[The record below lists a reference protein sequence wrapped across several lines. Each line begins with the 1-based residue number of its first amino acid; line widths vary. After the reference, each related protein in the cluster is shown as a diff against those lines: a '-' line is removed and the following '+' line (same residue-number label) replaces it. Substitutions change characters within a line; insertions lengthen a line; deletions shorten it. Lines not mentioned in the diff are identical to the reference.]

1 MSPADLECL
10 EVIPDPIAAA
20 ALKRRHEMSYAHE
33 SRARA
38 FCSGD
43 FFPPTHGLL
52 SMSKHGKHA
61 LMTTA
66 EHLRERCK
74 VDPVTHCWE
83 WTGAHTGTTGMPAIH
98 VFDHERGE
106 KRTMSGPRAAW
117 SLAFGEAPPTGELIF
132 RGCCNN
138 LCLNPAHL
146 RRAKTQAE
154 IGLHQRRA
162 GSRKGT
168 AMESRRENIS
178 KAWAAAGITVTSLSV
193 VQQIRQADAAVTG
206 KALAAQFGLA
216 MSTVS
221 KIRRG
226 ESHKGVA

>member
-1 MSPADLECL
+1 
-10 EVIPDPIAAA
+10 
-20 ALKRRHEMSYAHE
+20 
-33 SRARA
+33 
-38 FCSGD
+38 
-43 FFPPTHGLL
+43 
-52 SMSKHGKHA
+52 MSKHGKHA

-66 EHLRERCK
+66 EHLRARCK

-83 WTGAHTGTTGMPAIH
+83 WLGAHSGSNGLPAIH
-98 VFDHERGE
+98 VFDHARGE
-106 KRTMSGPRAAW
+106 KRTMTGPRAAW
-117 SLAFGEAPPTGELIF
+117 NLAFCEAPPSGELIF

-146 RRAKTQAE
+146 RRAKTRAE

-168 AMESRRENIS
+168 AVEARRENIA
-178 KAWAAAGITVTSLSV
+178 KAWAASGITLTPVDV
-193 VQQIRQADAAVTG
+193 VLQIRSADAKVTG
-206 KALAAQFGLA
+206 KALAAQFGMA